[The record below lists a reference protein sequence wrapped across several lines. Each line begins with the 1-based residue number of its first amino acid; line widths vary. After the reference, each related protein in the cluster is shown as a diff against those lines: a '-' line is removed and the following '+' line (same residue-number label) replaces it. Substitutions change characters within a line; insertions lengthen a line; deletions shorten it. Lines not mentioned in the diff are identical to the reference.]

1 MLGGP
6 SITIGGPSI
15 SGGAPPGMIRIGGP
29 MIMPPPLLLDDDD
42 DDDDIPAEIAAMLEM
57 TAALASRS

>member
-1 MLGGP
+1 MAMTNKY
-6 SITIGGPSI
+6 SEI
-15 SGGAPPGMIRIGGP
+15 SEDTMEGTMFGAN
-29 MIMPPPLLLDDDD
+29 DDRD